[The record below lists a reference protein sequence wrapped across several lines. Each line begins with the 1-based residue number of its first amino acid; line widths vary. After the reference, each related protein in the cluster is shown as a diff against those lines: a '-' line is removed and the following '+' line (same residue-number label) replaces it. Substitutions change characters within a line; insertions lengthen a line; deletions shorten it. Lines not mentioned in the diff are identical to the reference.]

1 MEDQKPETA
10 GPPWFRSRLLLVSF
24 FLFRAWAFACALGL
38 IAAIALTLALV
49 LAFGGSAAA
58 LAFARVLALTTVFFD
73 LGLGGLFAVVSLC
86 WLGGVS
92 SLRGCN
98 RAGAGNKP

>member
-1 MEDQKPETA
+1 MEDQKPETT

-38 IAAIALTLALV
+38 TAALALTLAVVLV
-49 LAFGGSAAA
+49 LGGSAAA

-73 LGLGGLFAVVSLC
+73 LRLGGAFAAVLVAT
-86 WLGGVS
+86 
-92 SLRGCN
+92 SLRSCY
-98 RAGAGNKP
+98 RAGAGNE